1 MKLLAL
7 LAAFVLLA
15 LAPLATAGSPESP
28 EIQDKAHDAD
38 AGDAL
43 DIAAVWVDGG
53 DPLNVTFHILV
64 PKLPALEA
72 ATGKCADPGCA
83 ALTLSFK
90 LEFAVLAPD
99 GIPAPAL
106 EHYNRT
112 YAVYRHGAPAGLQA
126 AVGYLDDEGGLTITG
141 PASAGVAAGGEVVL
155 KVARNSTAV
164 NLPAGATP
172 GAYRLNRTLAYSAP
186 ELCAPPPTAA
196 ACIAL
201 SKPAQTTGTPPVE
214 ASTEWDTAPDA
225 GFGSDYVFAAPPPVT
240 SQELGSPAPT
250 TTGTDSPSPTPPP
263 EQAPAATPPSG
274 TTAHAPAASTGTGSP
289 STAPKGSSSST
300 TSKASPGPEALL
312 LLAGLAAAVAVRRR
326 L

>member
-64 PKLPALEA
+64 PELPALQA
-72 ATGKCADPGCA
+72 ATGQCADPGCA

-99 GIPAPAL
+99 GTPAPAL
-106 EHYNRT
+106 DGYDRT
-112 YAVYRHGAPAGLQA
+112 YAVYRHGAPAALQA
-126 AVGYLDDEGGLTITG
+126 AIGYRDGDGGLTITG
-141 PASAGVAAGGEVVL
+141 QASASVVEGHEVVL

-196 ACIAL
+196 ACIAMG
-201 SKPAQTTGTPPVE
+201 KPAQSGGTPPVE
-214 ASTEWDTAPDA
+214 ASTQWDTAPDA
-225 GFGSDYVFAAPPPVT
+225 GFGSDYVFAAPPPGA
-240 SQELGSPAPT
+240 SLQPAGPAPT
-250 TTGTDSPSPTPPP
+250 TTPTDSPSPTPPP
-263 EQAPAATPPSG
+263 EQAPAAT
-274 TTAHAPAASTGTGSP
+274 SP
-289 STAPKGSSSST
+289 SSTTTQAPVAGAGASSPSAAPKASSSST

-312 LLAGLAAAVAVRRR
+312 LLAGMAAAVAVRRR